1 MSRMSA
7 DQASGPLPEWARQ
20 QAVALAWP
28 PADSDWRH
36 NLEAIRACYL
46 ALIAAIAKRQMV
58 WVLVRAHEREALQQA
73 IAKAGVDIDRVELL
87 TAAFDDTWLR
97 DTLPISLHH
106 PQQRMQH
113 CNFAFDGWGGK
124 YPAEQDNRL
133 GQAILSHL
141 KALWGLPQVSHSLVA
156 EGGAIESDGQGR
168 VLTTRSWLTA
178 RYGEQHLS
186 ELEQLRQSLS
196 ARELLVIEHG
206 WLAGDDTDGHVDNLV
221 RLVAP
226 DTLVYQACKP
236 GQDPAA
242 EALARMAKQLT
253 KLTTATG
260 QPYRLFALPWP
271 GHVSDGQRQLPASYA
286 NFLLIND
293 AVLVPQ
299 FGVEADREALATLEQ
314 ACPGRQ
320 AVGINARAL
329 VHQNGGIH
337 CASMQFPLP
346 PGYHS

>member
-1 MSRMSA
+1 MS
-7 DQASGPLPEWARQ
+7 QAPVDRAAGPLAEWARQ

-46 ALIAAIAKRQMV
+46 TLIAAIAERQAV
-58 WVLVRAHEREALQQA
+58 WVLVHEQDRKALQKA
-73 IAKAGVDIDRVELL
+73 IAEAGVDVNRVELL

-133 GQAILSHL
+133 GQTVLGHL
-141 KALWGLPQVSHSLVA
+141 HALWGLPQVSHPLVA

-168 VLTTRSWLTA
+168 VITTRSWLRA
-178 RYGEQHLS
+178 RYGEHHHS

-236 GQDPAA
+236 GQDPAGQALGKMA
-242 EALARMAKQLT
+242 EQLAG
-253 KLTTATG
+253 LTTTAG

-299 FGVEADREALATLEQ
+299 FGVDADREALATLQQ
-314 ACPGRQ
+314 ACPERQ

-337 CASMQFPLP
+337 CASMQIPLP
-346 PGYHS
+346 PG